1 MDDFDHVLDGSRRN
15 KHVKKKERK
24 KKEKEKK
31 GGKLAPG
38 KEAIEYI
45 RKEGRKR
52 KG

>member
-24 KKEKEKK
+24 KGEKKK